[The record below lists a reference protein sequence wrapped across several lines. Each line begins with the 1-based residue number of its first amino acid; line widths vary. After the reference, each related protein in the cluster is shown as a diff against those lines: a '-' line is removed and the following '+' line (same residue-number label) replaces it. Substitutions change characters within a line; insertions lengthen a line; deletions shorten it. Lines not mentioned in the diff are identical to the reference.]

1 MSLAM
6 REYERRT
13 EATYDT
19 LTGLLD
25 KDSFYEILNQFI
37 EFNPEG
43 FALLMM
49 DLDNFKDTNDNEGHV
64 KADEKLRLI
73 GEILRDLREGTPARR
88 SGDEF
93 LILLPDVTT
102 PDQLEAVIE
111 RIQVLFIAEGLK
123 ISIGGK
129 LHEEDETA
137 EELEE
142 ACDMLMVMMKDTN
155 VDNAF
160 SPEQHQEFNVAF
172 EVFDVNGASPS
183 QIARLYRNY
192 LRRRTIEDRY

>member
-1 MSLAM
+1 M
-6 REYERRT
+6 REYERRP

-25 KDSFYEILNQFI
+25 KDSFYEILGQFI

-73 GEILRDLREGTPARR
+73 GEILQDLREGTPARR

-102 PDQLEAVIE
+102 PDQLETVIE
-111 RIQVLFIAEGLK
+111 RIQVLFIAKGLK

-129 LHEEDETA
+129 LHEEGETA
-137 EELEE
+137 EGLEE

-160 SPEQHQEFNVAF
+160 SFEQHQEFNAAF
-172 EVFDVNGASPS
+172 EVFDANGASPS

-192 LRRRTIEDRY
+192 LRRRAIEDHQ